1 MTVNPYDRANQ
12 GRLEVFAAARPARGS
27 QHVACID
34 NAAATGHNR
43 ALMKMQV
50 PTP

>member
-1 MTVNPYDRANQ
+1 MDPYDRANQ
-12 GRLEVFAAARPARGS
+12 GRLEVFAAPRPALRP
-27 QHVACID
+27 QHAVCID

-50 PTP
+50 TTL